1 MARCVDLKQCYS
13 WASAII
19 VVKEITMAATILEQI
34 FDHKRTEVERQR
46 LKVPL
51 ARIQELAAAAPPP
64 RPFAA
69 ALRQPGRIALIAEV
83 KKASPSKGVFVE
95 NFQPTE
101 WAELYAK
108 QGAAAIS
115 VLTDVRFFQGSLV
128 YLRTIREHLGQ
139 RGLETPLLRKDFLY
153 DPYQVYEARAYGADA
168 LLLIAAMLDDE
179 TMGSLH
185 ALTLEL
191 GMTPLVEVHTADEM
205 ARVQALGAPVVGI
218 NNRDLHTFTVDL
230 RTTQR
235 VGAAL
240 PPVGDPGRPV
250 LVAESGV
257 GSAADVATLRG
268 WGVDAILVGES
279 IVTAADP
286 AAQIQALVG

>member
-1 MARCVDLKQCYS
+1 LGQCNRQQF
-13 WASAII
+13 
-19 VVKEITMAATILEQI
+19 KEITMAATILEQI

-46 LKVPL
+46 LKVSL
-51 ARIQELAAAAPPP
+51 RRLQELAAAAPPP

-95 NFQPTE
+95 NFQPTA
-101 WAELYAK
+101 WAELYAE

-191 GMTPLVEVHTADEM
+191 GMTPLVEVHTAEEM

-240 PPVGDPGRPV
+240 PPLGDPARPV

-286 AAQIQALVG
+286 AAQIQALIG